1 MLFYGEF
8 LTKGIQKMG
17 LLSSHYL
24 VCKFLIQLPLQSKK
38 EFVKPNSA
46 SSFFK
51 TTQYLTSLSGSSLFK
66 RDNTS

>member
-1 MLFYGEF
+1 MYSKNSFTF
-8 LTKGIQKMG
+8 Q
-17 LLSSHYL
+17 S
-24 VCKFLIQLPLQSKK
+24 LPGVPIFNSTSFAIKK
-38 EFVKPNSA
+38 EFVKPNSS